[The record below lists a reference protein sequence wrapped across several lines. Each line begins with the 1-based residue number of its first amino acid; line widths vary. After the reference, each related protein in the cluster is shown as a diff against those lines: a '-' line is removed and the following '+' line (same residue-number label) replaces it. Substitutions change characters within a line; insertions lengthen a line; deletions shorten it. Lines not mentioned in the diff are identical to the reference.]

1 MDVLVNATLWVWD
14 FVVGD
19 VILAVGVALA
29 LIAALV
35 MAGSHSAMLVN
46 TWAQV
51 IFIVIILATLG
62 FSLWRGAAV
71 GKGSA

>member
-62 FSLWRGAAV
+62 FSLWRGVAV